1 MKNTHT
7 FLILACTCIIIS
19 GCISSH
25 SKLTDTGS
33 EKNPSTNSTSINKI
47 VRKQQIPPNFSGRW
61 ILVKALSDD
70 PQEKLKEMK
79 SHSGKSGKGK
89 NMGGRQGGK
98 GKGNGSRQGGGKK
111 NNNSGGKG
119 SGNGQGSFPHE
130 LRVLLNSPE
139 VLEINH
145 KEPLLTFITKN
156 GRRQRVYTDFRGTS
170 ISAKMDIPQKIVTAG
185 WENEELVIETTFD
198 SFRLIQRY
206 KLDAESRQLWINS
219 IILTSSLPKKVQFNQ
234 VYKLAETNTKEEQLL
249 DRSVND

>member
-25 SKLTDTGS
+25 SKLTNTRS

>member
-1 MKNTHT
+1 MKNTNT

-19 GCISSH
+19 GCTSSH
-25 SKLTDTGS
+25 SKLTDTRS
-33 EKNPSTNSTSINKI
+33 ENNPSTNSTSINKI

-219 IILTSSLPKKVQFNQ
+219 SILTSSLPKKVQFNQ
-234 VYKLAETNTKEEQLL
+234 VYRLDETNSKEVQLQ
-249 DRSVND
+249 